1 MTKEITALLASVDLC
16 NNGYLRFANAAQI
29 ELARANPEIFRVSW
43 EGLIAR
49 AGFIPEILPL
59 LQKSSRRLSEDYD
72 YEGAIL
78 ARQEQYLNY

>member
-1 MTKEITALLASVDLC
+1 LTSVDLC
-16 NNGYLRFANAAQI
+16 NNGYLRFANATQI

-49 AGFIPEILPL
+49 ASFIPEKLPL
-59 LQKSSRRLSEDYD
+59 HQKSSHGFYEDHD

-78 ARQEQYLNY
+78 ARQEKYLNY